1 MKSGTGVALAGHAL
15 MNTLF
20 AWIEIP
26 TRATQLGGAQGP
38 DLTRYFTVLGIL
50 LAAILALA
58 FGFKKLFAGAMK
70 AKAAKRH
77 LAIVDLL
84 PLGGKQRLAV
94 VRCYDRTFAIGLGDK
109 EVALIAELDAV
120 NADGRGIGAPSEAD
134 NAGFARV
141 LSAQLRG
148 AEGVDAPPRSEAKP
162 PARATGV
169 GKRIRELLGA
179 GGVLG

>member
-1 MKSGTGVALAGHAL
+1 
-15 MNTLF
+15 MNTLI

-26 TRATQLGGAQGP
+26 TRTTQLGGAQGP

-50 LAAILALA
+50 LIAILALA
-58 FGFKKLFAGAMK
+58 FGFKRLFAGAMN

-120 NADGRGIGAPSEAD
+120 NAEGRGIAPPSEAD
-134 NAGFARV
+134 RAGFARV
-141 LSAQLRG
+141 LRAQLG
-148 AEGVDAPPRSEAKP
+148 DADVADSPAPAKTAG
-162 PARATGV
+162 PAPASSV
-169 GKRIRELLGA
+169 GKRIRDLIGA